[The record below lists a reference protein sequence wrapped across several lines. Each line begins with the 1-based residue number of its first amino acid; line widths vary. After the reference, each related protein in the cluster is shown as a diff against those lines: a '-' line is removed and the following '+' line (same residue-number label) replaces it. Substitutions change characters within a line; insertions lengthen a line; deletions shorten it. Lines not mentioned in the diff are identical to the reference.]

1 MLGLVELK
9 DYTVLVVFLEAML
22 GAEGQHF
29 VEGGV
34 AQVDLG
40 LAGGEQQVEERK
52 GRRVSGEVQD
62 DAGGENAA
70 AQVEVEIPGIGRIL
84 RVGAPAGCR
93 VAVDGR
99 CGVAR
104 VGAGFVDAAAEG
116 REVSDGI
123 DVAAHG
129 DGREATAGADF
140 DDAAGQVPGVPVA
153 GRVEANFFGEDGEG
167 EKQVGQINAGSFE
180 FHLRVSSALGSCRI

>member
-1 MLGLVELK
+1 MLGLVEFK

-70 AQVEVEIPGIGRIL
+70 A
-84 RVGAPAGCR
+84 
-93 VAVDGR
+93 
-99 CGVAR
+99 
-104 VGAGFVDAAAEG
+104 
-116 REVSDGI
+116 
-123 DVAAHG
+123 
-129 DGREATAGADF
+129 
-140 DDAAGQVPGVPVA
+140 
-153 GRVEANFFGEDGEG
+153 
-167 EKQVGQINAGSFE
+167 
-180 FHLRVSSALGSCRI
+180 